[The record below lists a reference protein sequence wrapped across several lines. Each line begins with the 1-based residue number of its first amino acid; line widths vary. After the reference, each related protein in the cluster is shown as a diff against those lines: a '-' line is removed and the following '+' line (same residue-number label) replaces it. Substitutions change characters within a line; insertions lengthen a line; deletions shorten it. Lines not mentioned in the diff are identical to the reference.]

1 MKIFVRSITGKTTT
15 LEVEP
20 SDTIENVKTK
30 FQDKEGAPP
39 DVQWLFFGQRFL
51 EDDHT
56 LSYWNVQ
63 EGETLYILYRLSG
76 QKLIFVKILTEKTIT
91 LIVSNSDTIKHL
103 KCEIEDLECI
113 PVDNQILL
121 LDTRQLR
128 NGCRVSD
135 YNIQERCILVLVL
148 GQRGTMQI
156 LVKIPT
162 GETIRLEV
170 ATSCSVRNVKA
181 MILDRIGIL
190 PDQQELL
197 FAGKQ
202 LEDDCTLSDYNVR
215 RKSTL
220 HLGINAQL
228 RGMKIHIRTPKGDVI
243 TLDVASN
250 DTVRAMKFQIETHT
264 GIPQAQQQLVF
275 NCEYL
280 QDDQILKKDCGI
292 GQSSMLDLV
301 SGGEMQ
307 ITVETTSRP
316 RNTFILTVDPTDT
329 VLCVKSKT
337 SVIMKVPLILQK
349 FHFHSKQLDDP
360 RTLKFYSIETGS
372 TLQLTVPPLVMVST
386 PNGQKAVQIHI
397 YPDQKVRNLK
407 HRINEKLEIPVDKQR
422 LFYQDRLLEDDCTL
436 SSYGVDADS
445 LILMSKY
452 HIYH

>member
-264 GIPQAQQQLVF
+264 GIPQDMRSCCPHRTSSTRSARMPGTSWVSAV
-275 NCEYL
+275 EP
-280 QDDQILKKDCGI
+280 ILSGRSPDSRASQRI
-292 GQSSMLDLV
+292 QPPLLSSARAAAAYN
-301 SGGEMQ
+301 
-307 ITVETTSRP
+307 SRL
-316 RNTFILTVDPTDT
+316 R
-329 VLCVKSKT
+329 SEE
-337 SVIMKVPLILQK
+337 
-349 FHFHSKQLDDP
+349 HS
-360 RTLKFYSIETGS
+360 
-372 TLQLTVPPLVMVST
+372 VPPDTAFVSVAAAT
-386 PNGQKAVQIHI
+386 TNCTASDKHVAAVYVSVQ
-397 YPDQKVRNLK
+397 
-407 HRINEKLEIPVDKQR
+407 
-422 LFYQDRLLEDDCTL
+422 
-436 SSYGVDADS
+436 
-445 LILMSKY
+445 
-452 HIYH
+452 